1 MTSPI
6 PSDSRRR
13 DLRRKSQTKPTRSL
27 RVHKWFAISAAV
39 AVMALAVVAAIAPP
53 PPPTQAAKLKAY
65 VSAHSQ
71 TVTVSDDVAVQDVQR
86 DGYSATPGYST
97 LAAGATNADWA
108 KLILIDGKWPMS
120 SSNVTVI
127 LRWMRQEN
135 GPPNWWNR
143 NNPLNNGLGSGGAS
157 GTGSYPNL
165 VVAASYV
172 AKNLHRPMFAT
183 IASALAKSESTK
195 SVEKAIWAS
204 PWSTSHYMNGTHWSD
219 APVPSVKAPDS
230 AWG

>member
-6 PSDSRRR
+6 PSDLRRR
-13 DLRRKSQTKPTRSL
+13 DLRRRSRNALATR
-27 RVHKWFAISAAV
+27 KWVVIGAV
-39 AVMALAVVAAIAPP
+39 AAVMALAVIAAIAPP

-65 VSAHSQ
+65 VSDHAQ
-71 TVTVSDDVAVQDVQR
+71 TVTVSDDVAVQDVER

-97 LAAGATNADWA
+97 LAAGGTNADWA

-143 NNPLNNGLGSGGAS
+143 DNPLNNGLGSGGAS

-165 VVAASYV
+165 VVAASFV
-172 AKNLHRPMFAT
+172 AKNLHRPIFAT
-183 IASALAKSESTK
+183 ISSALAKSESTK

-204 PWSTSHYMNGTHWSD
+204 AWSTSHYMNGTHWSD
-219 APVPSVKAPDS
+219 APVPAVKAPDS